1 MKTYKIVG
9 THRVC
14 GHEPGC
20 TVDVDELAGADVDH
34 LIEAGHITPIT
45 PITTKATKATPA
57 PTIQED

>member
-1 MKTYKIVG
+1 MSIYKIVG

-34 LIEAGHITPIT
+34 LIKAGHIT